1 MRTLFDTIQA
11 VKQCKKQYQIDVAND
26 PTHENKEALAY
37 LLHWMDRF
45 YDPQNPLAI
54 FDWFENHFNL
64 VATAPHQ
71 ISKQEI
77 KFVEDVVP
85 YLIEV

>member
-26 PTHENKEALAY
+26 PTDENREALAY

-64 VATAPHQ
+64 VANAPHQ

-85 YLIEV
+85 YLFEV